1 MTQCSAQVDLP
12 KPKTEITLI
21 SNALVICRA
30 VLQDLSLLAIRRI
43 MQIDSQPMEIYI
55 LGSKMVICVGDEFD
69 S

>member
-1 MTQCSAQVDLP
+1 MTQCSAQVDP
-12 KPKTEITLI
+12 SKPKTEITLS

-43 MQIDSQPMEIYI
+43 MQINSQPMEIYI
-55 LGSKMVICVGDEFD
+55 LGSKMAICVGDEFD